1 MLEDMSTDLSGAPIL
16 PEFDVVGHDPGL
28 DIQFWMDLN
37 VGPGTQR
44 DCMVGTGRVNV
55 RDFNPRSKV
64 WIDHN
69 CVMSQAFVLAG

>member
-1 MLEDMSTDLSGAPIL
+1 MPTDLSGAPLL

-28 DIQFWMDLN
+28 DIQSRMDLN

-44 DCMVGTGRVNV
+44 EFMVGTGRVNV

-64 WIDHN
+64 
-69 CVMSQAFVLAG
+69 